1 MLLLKALQ
9 EGCINMQHQFLLS
22 PQRVVILHKTADDSL
37 KKKLSIAHFFPK
49 ALNRSHSKTLN

>member
-9 EGCINMQHQFLLS
+9 GCINMQHQFLLS

-49 ALNRSHSKTLN
+49 ALNRSHSKILN

>member
-9 EGCINMQHQFLLS
+9 GCINMQHQFLLY